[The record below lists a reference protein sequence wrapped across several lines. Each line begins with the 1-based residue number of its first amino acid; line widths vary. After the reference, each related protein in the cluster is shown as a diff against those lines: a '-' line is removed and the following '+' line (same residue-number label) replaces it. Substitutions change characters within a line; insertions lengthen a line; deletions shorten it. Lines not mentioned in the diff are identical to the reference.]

1 MAVMEYIPVLYLTS
15 NDQKIGLN
23 AINLKDRM
31 KKEGF
36 TDLYIIDELGIKKN
50 KPQYDFYQRFSTIF
64 DLWVDTGPRNMG
76 DVVDDIFSGA
86 KRIIIRLNL
95 WNEETLTS
103 IREITDHE
111 VFVAVDLNNI
121 GSLSEN
127 RLFFEEAEGVV
138 LFVAGKNTLRF
149 KIESDINQLIKDTSV
164 YVFDVEKNE
173 HFWSLKDIKGFLM
186 DINHY
191 L

>member
-1 MAVMEYIPVLYLTS
+1 MEYVPVLYLPS

-23 AINLKDRM
+23 AIDLKNLM

-36 TDLYIIDELGIKKN
+36 TELYLLDELGIKKN

-64 DLWVDTGPRNMG
+64 DLWVDTGPRNIG
-76 DVVDDIFSGA
+76 DVVDDVFSGA
-86 KRIIIRLNL
+86 KRIIIRLDL
-95 WNEETLTS
+95 WTEDSLKS

-111 VFVAVDLNNI
+111 IYVAVDLNSF

-127 RLFFEEAEGVV
+127 RLFFDEADGVV
-138 LFVAGKNTLRF
+138 LFVTDTNTLRF
-149 KIESDINQLIKDTSV
+149 KIESEINQLIKDTAV
-164 YVFDVEKNE
+164 YVFDMGKNE
-173 HFWSLKDIKGFLM
+173 HIWSLKDIKGFLR

>member
-1 MAVMEYIPVLYLTS
+1 MEYVPVLYLPS

-23 AINLKDRM
+23 TVDLRNLM

-50 KPQYDFYQRFSTIF
+50 KPQYKFYQRFSTLF
-64 DLWVDTGPRNMG
+64 DLWVDTGPRDIG

-86 KRIIIRLNL
+86 KRIIIRLDL
-95 WNEETLTS
+95 WTEDSLTS
-103 IREITDHE
+103 IREVTDHE
-111 VFVAVDLNNI
+111 VFIAVDMNHINA
-121 GSLSEN
+121 LSES
-127 RLFFEEAEGVV
+127 RLLFDEADGVV
-138 LFVAGKNTLRF
+138 LFVTDKNALNF
-149 KIESDINQLIKDTSV
+149 KIESDINQLINDTSV
-164 YVFDVEKNE
+164 YVFDEEKNE
-173 HFWSLKDIKGFLM
+173 RVWSSKDIKGFLK